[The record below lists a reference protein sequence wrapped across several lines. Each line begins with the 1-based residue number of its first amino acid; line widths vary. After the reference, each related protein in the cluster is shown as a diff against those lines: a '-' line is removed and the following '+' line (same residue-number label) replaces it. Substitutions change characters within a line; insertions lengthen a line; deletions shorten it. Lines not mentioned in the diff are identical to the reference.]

1 MVKKSLIVIAL
12 LGVCWCFA
20 ETFLLEEKPRRRSP
34 AQLKEEIINRMG
46 TFLEQESKSIELRAQ
61 IQQRICKHIREYAQ
75 NDKNSFLKNASTQ
88 DLQKILKRLVMEQE
102 RYTKEHGDDER
113 FLAMLQAS
121 IVV

>member
-1 MVKKSLIVIAL
+1 MVKKSLIVIVL

-34 AQLKEEIINRMG
+34 AQLREEIIDRMG
-46 TFLEQESKSIELRAQ
+46 TFLEQESKSIELKAQ

-75 NDKNSFLKNASTQ
+75 SDKNSFLKNASTQ
-88 DLQKILKRLVMEQE
+88 DLQRILKRLVMEQE
-102 RYTKEHGDDER
+102 RYTKEYADDER